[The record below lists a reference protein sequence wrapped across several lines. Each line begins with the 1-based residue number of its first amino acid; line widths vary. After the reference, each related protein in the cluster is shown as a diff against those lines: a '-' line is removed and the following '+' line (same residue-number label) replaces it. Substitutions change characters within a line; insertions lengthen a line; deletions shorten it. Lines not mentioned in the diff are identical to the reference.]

1 MRYFNTS
8 GPNIPA
14 QHYTLYRED
23 LLKKGTDLVANERY
37 FTIWAPR
44 QTGKSTFFLQLQERL
59 ESQSYQFVLLNV
71 ENFRDAS
78 LNSFLNAIRLS
89 FKRLDLE
96 LSQNLTSF
104 IDLSTEIM
112 QMNTGKVV
120 IVVDEVE
127 GLNPDLFGQFLHTI
141 RNLYHSRSSH
151 ALKSVILV
159 GVSNIVGVV
168 EDHASPFNIAD
179 NLQIPYFSDSETL
192 ALLQQ
197 HEAETGQKIE
207 EKVKEKIS
215 EITANQPGLVN
226 GFAYQL
232 VSRYPEKA
240 VLDYQDY
247 LVVEDWYLMEALDKN
262 FANILKWAKKYREL
276 VETLL
281 FTEQE
286 ILFDIDREAIKI
298 LHTNGLIK
306 RNAAGNVEFWVP
318 FYKKRLQKALY
329 PYTNGEKD
337 HISEDLYAP
346 DFFTPSGELKLE
358 TLIDTYKAYAKRR
371 GFAVF
376 REKDAQGN
384 YTSIKEAGLLYSFET
399 FMAAFVSEAG
409 GKTYREADV
418 GLGKSDLI
426 INLGGSEILFE
437 AKKYYSP
444 AKFLAGKT
452 QLAYYASRLGLSH
465 AVYLVF
471 APIRLKYPEPIKEG
485 TDWIEQ
491 VEINT
496 FLVPYD
502 EQKDF

>member
-8 GPNIPA
+8 GPNIPE

-23 LLKKGTDLVANERY
+23 LLKAGTDLVVTERY

-59 ESQSYQFVLLNV
+59 ETQDYQFVLLNV
-71 ENFRDAS
+71 ENFRDA
-78 LNSFLNAIRLS
+78 NIISFINAIRFG
-89 FKRLDLE
+89 FKSAGIE
-96 LSQNLTSF
+96 LSQNISSF

-112 QMNTGKVV
+112 HLDKGKLVV
-120 IVVDEVE
+120 VVDEIE

-141 RNLYHSRSSH
+141 RSLYHSRGRH

-159 GVSNIVGVV
+159 GVSNIVGIV

-179 NLQIPYFSDSETL
+179 NLAIPYFTDQETL

-197 HEAETGQKIE
+197 HETETGQKFE
-207 EKVKEKIS
+207 TKVKEKIS

-232 VSRYPEKA
+232 VSRYPDKPGI
-240 VLDYQDY
+240 DYSDY
-247 LVVEDWYLMEALDKN
+247 LVVEDWYLMEAIDKN

-286 ILFDIDREAIKI
+286 IPFDIDRESIKI

-306 RNAAGNVEFWVP
+306 RNAKGNVEFWVP

-337 HISEDLYAP
+337 RISENLYAP
-346 DFFTPSGELKLE
+346 DFFTPNGELKLE

-426 INLGGSEILFE
+426 INLGGKEILFE

-485 TDWIEQ
+485 TERIENI
-491 VEINT
+491 EINT

-502 EQKDF
+502 EEKDF

>member
-8 GPNIPA
+8 GPNISE

-23 LLKKGTDLVANERY
+23 LLRKGTDLVTKERY

-44 QTGKSTFFLQLQERL
+44 QTGKSTFFLQLKAHL
-59 ESQSYQFVLLNV
+59 ETQGYQCVVLNF

-78 LNSFLNAIRLS
+78 LITTLNAIRTG
-89 FKRLDLE
+89 FERTGLE
-96 LSQNLTSF
+96 LPPNITSF
-104 IDLSTEIM
+104 ADFSDVIIK
-112 QMNTGKVV
+112 MNTGKIV

-127 GLNPDLFGQFLHTI
+127 GLNPALFGQFLHTI

-151 ALKSVILV
+151 VLKSVILV

-179 NLQIPYFSDSETL
+179 NFPISYFSDEETF

-197 HEAETGQKIE
+197 HETETGQKIE
-207 EKVKEKIS
+207 TKVKEKIS

-232 VSRYPEKA
+232 VSRYPEKPT
-240 VLDYQDY
+240 LDYSDY

-286 ILFDIDREAIKI
+286 IPFDIDRESIKI

-306 RNAAGNVEFWVP
+306 RNASGNVEFWVP

-329 PYTNGEKD
+329 PYTNGERD
-337 HISEDLYAP
+337 HISENLYAP
-346 DFFTPSGELKLE
+346 DFFTPNGELKLE

-426 INLGGSEILFE
+426 INLSGKEILFE

-452 QLAYYASRLGLSH
+452 QFAYYASRLGLSH

-485 TDWIEQ
+485 TERIEQ

-502 EQKDF
+502 EVKDF